1 MPEGLDIRIHRA
13 ILHKVDHKNAGE
25 PQLADLEIE
34 LTDPIRRYFA
44 RHIADSREHKHSRT
58 AVFAPDP
65 PVDER
70 SFKAMSDAILA
81 DQDRFVP
88 ESQDMARHLFDHLN
102 GRTAPGDL
110 VVCLF
115 SEGDA
120 DPWLA
125 VLKMDPS
132 SSFAGD
138 RVREDGQWRAVLR
151 PVQEVLPGTDQELQ
165 KCAFVLPLSLRQSRK
180 YHLKVLDQQSSRYG
194 VRESVAGFFSEGFLQ
209 CKIALSPAEITVKYY
224 RATLRWLK
232 RYAGGWSEEDR
243 ERALAHLHQR
253 MQLQQVDITDYAK
266 AVIPT
271 VKEQQAYLAY
281 LQEQGI
287 EDLTFAPD
295 PDQRRKLT
303 AYAEYE
309 GDDDLHIR
317 IRADAVRRMLSCQR
331 DEATGEVV
339 ITIRTTS
346 WTRVR
351 GEADPCS

>member
-1 MPEGLDIRIHRA
+1 MPEKLDIRIHRA
-13 ILHKVDHKNAGE
+13 ILHKVDHKNLAE
-25 PQLADLEIE
+25 PELADLEIE
-34 LTDPIRRYFA
+34 LTGSIHSFLA

-58 AVFAPDP
+58 AVFPDP
-65 PVDER
+65 PPGER
-70 SFKAMSDAILA
+70 SFKAMSDAILDDPRRLVA
-81 DQDRFVP
+81 
-88 ESQDMARHLFDHLN
+88 ESQDMAWHLFDHLD

-138 RVREDGQWRAVLR
+138 RVMEDGKWRAVLR
-151 PVQEVLPGTDQELQ
+151 PVQEVLPGAEQELQ
-165 KCAFVLPLSLRQSRK
+165 KCAFVLPPSLREERK
-180 YHLKVLDQQSSRYG
+180 YDLKVLDQQSSRYG

-209 CKIALSPAEITVKYY
+209 CKIALSPAEITVKFH
-224 RATLRWLK
+224 RAALRWLQL
-232 RYAGGWSEEDR
+232 RARDWPEEDR
-243 ERALAHLHQR
+243 ERARAHLQQC
-253 MQLQQVDITDYAK
+253 MQLQQVDMAGYAK

-271 VKEQQAYLAY
+271 AEEQRAFLDYLH
-281 LQEQGI
+281 EQGI

-295 PDQRRKLT
+295 PDQRKKLT

-317 IRADAVRRMLSCQR
+317 LRADAVRRMLTCHR
-331 DEATGEVV
+331 DQGTGEWV
-339 ITIRTTS
+339 IIIRTTS

-351 GEADPCS
+351 GEVDPCN